1 MKSHHYNT
9 KLVWKG
15 NTGKGTETYRA
26 YERAHEITVDG
37 KPFIPGSSD
46 PSFRGDPTRYNPE
59 ELFLASLSACHMLWF
74 LAIAAKRQ
82 YTVDRY
88 ADSAVG
94 VMGKNSAGK
103 KYVARVTLRPE
114 VAFSGDRVPDAE
126 DLRAL
131 HHRAHEECF
140 IANSVLTE
148 ILCEPVATSR

>member
-9 KLVWKG
+9 KLIWKG

-74 LAIAAKRQ
+74 LHFCADASVVVLEYSDAATGTLLESEDGNGRFEE
-82 YTVDRY
+82 
-88 ADSAVG
+88 
-94 VMGKNSAGK
+94 VM
-103 KYVARVTLRPE
+103 
-114 VAFSGDRVPDAE
+114 
-126 DLRAL
+126 L
-131 HHRAHEECF
+131 HPKVVVKDVSMVEKTPVLHEKAHRFCF
-140 IANSVLTE
+140 IANSCNFPVKHRPS
-148 ILCEPVATSR
+148 CEVRS